1 MDDALALGRP
11 EKPGLP
17 RGAVLE
23 HRHIARF
30 SAAAALYL
38 SDPKG
43 TCADVQAGRW
53 ATRADHLLALLEGPK
68 ALTPG
73 LSRLLQRIQAQ
84 AAGWPAAEKVRA
96 WVGGAEGL
104 DGEDLRGSMEKGDH
118 LGGWAWLQWAEHPT
132 KPSWTPG
139 GVWGPTWEAEG
150 SQMDVRYHSG
160 QGAGEPPGPSSD
172 RG

>member
-1 MDDALALGRP
+1 MRPGRARQGVGETGVRGPHTEVGSLLSTDTSVCPQCLSVDAALALGSP
-11 EKPGLP
+11 KKP
-17 RGAVLE
+17 VLE

-43 TCADVQAGRW
+43 TCTDVRAGHW

-73 LSRLLQRIQAQ
+73 LGRLLQKIQAQ

-96 WVGGAEGL
+96 QAGRPGVGKKVL
-104 DGEDLRGSMEKGDH
+104 KG
-118 LGGWAWLQWAEHPT
+118 
-132 KPSWTPG
+132 
-139 GVWGPTWEAEG
+139 
-150 SQMDVRYHSG
+150 
-160 QGAGEPPGPSSD
+160 PPGKKST
-172 RG
+172 